1 MPDDD
6 SDKRRAPR
14 KEVFGHAVIL
24 GLGLR
29 ANCIIRD
36 LSATGAKLG
45 VSHRVKLPPKFY
57 VQLVKLNST
66 RLVNLRW
73 RHGDFIG
80 VQFCKNE
87 TVADPAAANRTA
99 DRDSIAGVK
108 SSWRVRE

>member
-1 MPDDD
+1 MGEDG
-6 SDKRRAPR
+6 SDKRLARR

-45 VSHRVKLPPKFY
+45 VSARIKLPAKFY

-66 RLVNLRW
+66 RRVSLRW
-73 RHGDFIG
+73 RRGDFVG
-80 VQFCKNE
+80 VQFLKMEGESNSAPE
-87 TVADPAAANRTA
+87 A
-99 DRDSIAGVK
+99 
-108 SSWRVRE
+108 